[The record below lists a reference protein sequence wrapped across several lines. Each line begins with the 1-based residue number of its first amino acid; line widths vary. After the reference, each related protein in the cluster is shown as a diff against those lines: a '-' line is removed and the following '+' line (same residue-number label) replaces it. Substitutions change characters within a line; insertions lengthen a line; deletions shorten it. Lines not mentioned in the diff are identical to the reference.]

1 MNLIKSTGT
10 FGFFTLIS
18 RILGYLRD
26 ILIAIFLGT
35 GVLADAF
42 FIAFRIPNT
51 FRRLF
56 SEGTFNA
63 AFVPSYASEITKGKK
78 QSNKFA
84 NKIFNLLFL
93 GLLFL
98 VFIVQIF
105 MPAFVSIIAPG
116 FVENV
121 EKMELA
127 ISLTRITFPFLFF
140 ICLASFFS
148 AILNSHNKFA
158 SASAAPI
165 ILNLILIGILL
176 FSKTLGDE
184 LVYYLSYGVS
194 FAGFLQLV
202 FLYKF
207 VRKFYV
213 LKFYFS
219 FDRTKENN
227 LIDDKVKVFFKK
239 LLPSIFASG
248 VTQINILV
256 GTIIAS
262 FQASAVSY
270 LYYADRIY
278 QINLA
283 IAGIAIGV
291 VILPQLSKYIQSKKK
306 SKILLIQNKAL
317 ELSLFLTLPASAALL
332 IASEEIISALFGY
345 GSFDKVSV
353 LNSGKA
359 LYYFALGL
367 PAFSLIKVFSS
378 FFFANHN
385 TKIPFY
391 ISLFSVL
398 INIIISISYFNEIG
412 FIIIPIAT
420 TISSWLNAMLLFVF
434 LKNRNLFSFNN
445 IFLVR
450 FVKIIAA
457 SLLMA
462 IFFNFLI
469 IYFKYEL
476 AFGQNIKSFYLIL
489 CITLS
494 LLFYL
499 FVSYW
504 IKAFKVS
511 DIKLKY

>member
-1 MNLIKSTGT
+1 MNLLKSTGT
-10 FGFFTLIS
+10 FGFFTLLS

-63 AFVPSYASEITKGKK
+63 AFVPSYASEIVKGKK

-84 NKIFNLLFL
+84 NNIFNLLFL

-98 VFIVQIF
+98 VLIVQIF

-127 ISLTRITFPFLFF
+127 ISLTRITFPFLLFV
-140 ICLASFFS
+140 CLASFFS

-158 SASAAPI
+158 AASAAPI
-165 ILNLILIGILL
+165 ILNIILIGVLL
-176 FSKTLGDE
+176 FSKLLGDN
-184 LVYYLSYGVS
+184 LVFYLSYGVS

-207 VRKFYV
+207 VRKFYS
-213 LKFYFS
+213 LKLDFKIKTNS
-219 FDRTKENN
+219 K
-227 LIDDKVKVFFKK
+227 IKVFFKK

-291 VILPQLSKYIQSKKK
+291 VVLPQLSKHIQTKKK
-306 SKILLIQNKAL
+306 SKIHLIQNKAL

-345 GSFDKVSV
+345 GSFDQVSV

-378 FFFANHN
+378 FFFANHD

-398 INIIISISYFNEIG
+398 INIVISISYFNEIG

-420 TISSWLNAMLLFVF
+420 TISSWFNAILLFAF
-434 LKNRNLFSFNN
+434 LKNRDLFSFNK

-450 FVKIIAA
+450 FVKIIVA

-469 IYFKYEL
+469 TYFKYEL
-476 AFGQNIKSFYLIL
+476 AFNQNIKSFYLIL
-489 CITLS
+489 SVILS

-504 IKAFKVS
+504 IKAFKTS